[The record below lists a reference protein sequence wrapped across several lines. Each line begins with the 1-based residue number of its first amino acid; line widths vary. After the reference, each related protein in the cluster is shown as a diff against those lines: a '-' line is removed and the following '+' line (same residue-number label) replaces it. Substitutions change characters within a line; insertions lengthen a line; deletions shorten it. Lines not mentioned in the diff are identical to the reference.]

1 MLTNPPCPIILCAST
16 GDCVCSI
23 QWALSPRSEADEE
36 VLLQVKM
43 QQGIFLLTVDILIP
57 LLNLCWGNV
66 HPLWRAVLMCWTVL
80 LVWLICDP
88 IFLTM
93 ADCIRHFG
101 CRNSVYKYKYRPPG
115 GANCFNHSPSERE
128 ENALPLCS
136 FLKCIIYF
144 VFFICLLKMTN

>member
-57 LLNLCWGNV
+57 LLNLCFMEGSTD
-66 HPLWRAVLMCWTVL
+66 VLNSITS
-80 LVWLICDP
+80 
-88 IFLTM
+88 LTDM
-93 ADCIRHFG
+93 
-101 CRNSVYKYKYRPPG
+101 
-115 GANCFNHSPSERE
+115 
-128 ENALPLCS
+128 
-136 FLKCIIYF
+136 
-144 VFFICLLKMTN
+144 